1 MNKPN
6 FLFTLLASLLLVL
19 ALVTPP
25 ARAAVIEAWVQ
36 RYNGPRNGIDNPR
49 AVVVDRSGNVILT
62 GWSKGN
68 NGPADC
74 DDCFYDYYTAK
85 YSQNGALLW
94 SKRYNGIGNST
105 DQANALAVDAT
116 GNVIVT
122 GFSRGPE
129 SPIDGS
135 QMEDLYT
142 AKYAAANGA
151 LLWEKRYTNGTG
163 SAVAVDTDGNVV
175 VTGTSRGIDNA
186 DFYTAKYAAANGAL
200 LWERR
205 YDRARDDRAI
215 AVALDANGNVVVT
228 GIQNNSDYY
237 TAKYAAADGVL
248 LWERHYNGPGN
259 GQDIPAAIVVDAN
272 GDVVVA
278 GGTFANGN
286 TDLYTAKYAAGDGAL
301 LWEKRYNGPANGSD
315 SANAVAVDDSGNIV
329 VTGRYFPDSLSGN
342 DYYTAKYAAA
352 DGALIWE
359 RRYGNATNGSD
370 GASAVA
376 VDGNDNVVVTG
387 SSVSVSNGFPINASD
402 YYTAKYAA
410 ADGAL
415 LWERRYNGPAN
426 GSDIVNSRSALAL
439 GPNGMVVVAGR
450 SQSVS
455 NNLNSDDFAIV
466 VYRELVPPMI
476 TCPVNV
482 VTNCSGGGGTV
493 VNFTVTATDDGD
505 LPPTLTCVPASGSVF
520 PLGQTTVTCTATDTD
535 GLSSTC
541 SFIVTVADSTPPIIS
556 CPSNFI
562 VAFASEA
569 GAAVTYSVV
578 ATDICDASPALTC
591 APLSGD
597 TFPIGTTTVTC
608 TASDVNGN
616 SASCSFTVTVL
627 GSRGVDE
634 SVLTELI
641 ALRSSVTDP
650 NNGRKLDQAIKHLTK
665 STAAELWRD
674 ETHLEGNGRR
684 VFREDA
690 FTIRKLCTLIKGG
703 QSQIPVAMLQ
713 GLVDRILQADRLLA
727 FIAIQDAIAAGAS
740 SKKID
745 QAQKFLA
752 KGDAAVGDEKCH
764 NGVEHYRNAWK
775 RAAR

>member
-1 MNKPN
+1 
-6 FLFTLLASLLLVL
+6 
-19 ALVTPP
+19 
-25 ARAAVIEAWVQ
+25 
-36 RYNGPRNGIDNPR
+36 
-49 AVVVDRSGNVILT
+49 
-62 GWSKGN
+62 
-68 NGPADC
+68 
-74 DDCFYDYYTAK
+74 
-85 YSQNGALLW
+85 
-94 SKRYNGIGNST
+94 
-105 DQANALAVDAT
+105 
-116 GNVIVT
+116 
-122 GFSRGPE
+122 
-129 SPIDGS
+129 
-135 QMEDLYT
+135 
-142 AKYAAANGA
+142 
-151 LLWEKRYTNGTG
+151 
-163 SAVAVDTDGNVV
+163 
-175 VTGTSRGIDNA
+175 
-186 DFYTAKYAAANGAL
+186 
-200 LWERR
+200 
-205 YDRARDDRAI
+205 
-215 AVALDANGNVVVT
+215 
-228 GIQNNSDYY
+228 
-237 TAKYAAADGVL
+237 
-248 LWERHYNGPGN
+248 
-259 GQDIPAAIVVDAN
+259 
-272 GDVVVA
+272 
-278 GGTFANGN
+278 
-286 TDLYTAKYAAGDGAL
+286 
-301 LWEKRYNGPANGSD
+301 
-315 SANAVAVDDSGNIV
+315 
-329 VTGRYFPDSLSGN
+329 
-342 DYYTAKYAAA
+342 
-352 DGALIWE
+352 
-359 RRYGNATNGSD
+359 
-370 GASAVA
+370 
-376 VDGNDNVVVTG
+376 
-387 SSVSVSNGFPINASD
+387 
-402 YYTAKYAA
+402 
-410 ADGAL
+410 
-415 LWERRYNGPAN
+415 
-426 GSDIVNSRSALAL
+426 
-439 GPNGMVVVAGR
+439 
-450 SQSVS
+450 S